1 MTSDIKRVDPRRPF
15 IITAEGRKRIILG
28 AVGGISMA
36 GVAQLTCVAAKPK
49 PRRMTQT
56 AQGNFLVFVYSDRG
70 GLAEPA
76 RQAIAAAALLA
87 AQRTEIVLLVF
98 GELHDDLAEL
108 GVDRAIVLPAYGAL
122 RFEPLAEL
130 AVLNELIDTFQPIH
144 IFAPD
149 NVLAEGDLAR
159 RLAAQRA
166 LSAATHVVELNELGV
181 AVLRGGARSYGRRAL
196 PQLILLTPD
205 AVDARLPFIGRGECE
220 LRYPAMAST
229 QVYRD
234 VGIEDVDLA
243 LVALEEADTI
253 VSAGNGMRDL
263 ASFEA
268 LARALGAAI
277 GASRVAVD
285 DGTFTRDKQ
294 VGATGKTVNAN
305 LYIAIGI
312 SGAVQHLQGIKDC
325 RHVIAINLDASAP
338 IVKRADLSVIADAQ
352 GTMRALLAEI
362 KRAKSLAHSSA
373 GKGAT
378 L

>member
-1 MTSDIKRVDPRRPF
+1 MTPDIKRVDPRRPF
-15 IITAEGRKRIILG
+15 IITAEGRKRIVLG
-28 AVGGISMA
+28 AVGGISTA
-36 GVAQLTCVAAKPK
+36 DVAQLISITAKPK
-49 PRRMTQT
+49 PHRTTLT
-56 AQGNFLVFVYSDRG
+56 AQGNLLVFVYSDRG
-70 GLAEPA
+70 GLAESA

-87 AQRTEIVLLVF
+87 DQRTEIVLLVF

-108 GVDRAIVLPAYGAL
+108 AVDRTIVLPAYGAL

-130 AVLNELIDTFQPIH
+130 AVLNELIDTFQPLH

-159 RLAAQRA
+159 RLAVQRA
-166 LSAATHVVELNELGV
+166 LSVATHVVELNELGV
-181 AVLRGGARSYGRRAL
+181 AVLRGGARNYGRRAL
-196 PQLILLTPD
+196 PQLILLAPD
-205 AVDARLPFIGRGECE
+205 AVDARLPFVGRGECE
-220 LRYPAMAST
+220 LRYPAMTST
-229 QVYRD
+229 QTYRD
-234 VGIEDVDLA
+234 LGIEDADLA
-243 LVALEEADTI
+243 QVPLEEADTI
-253 VSAGNGMRDL
+253 VSAGNGMRDV

-268 LARALGAAI
+268 LAQALGAAI

-352 GTMRALLAEI
+352 STMKALLAEI
-362 KRAKSLAHSSA
+362 KRAKSITHSSA
-373 GKGAT
+373 GEGAT